1 MPPLMILRRVAKSHR
16 TSTPPAPGRRTLPG
30 PGSAIPGLASTPPN
44 PGSSP
49 LTPSGA
55 PPTRFRGLAVLATA
69 TACATALGAVPD
81 ARATEHRARTGTA
94 MENTYGQARTVT
106 AMENTYRQARTV
118 TATEDAHRQARTGTA
133 TGRADRQAPTDTPA
147 DRAHRDF
154 LDHGPGISV
163 MTAAHRGQ
171 WRKAPENSLAALRAA
186 FADGA
191 EIVEADVR
199 LSKDGVPVLM
209 HDATVDRTTDG
220 VGRVADLSYAQ
231 LRGLRLR
238 AGLGGREAALTGH
251 RIPTL
256 AEAMRAARTS
266 GLVNLDQ
273 AWKDREAVWRVL
285 VETGTVRNALF
296 KSAAPVPEVRAF
308 RTRHPDALYMHLVD
322 DTNAASV
329 AEFGT
334 DRPPAFEVVFDDVG
348 DAVADAAFLRGL
360 RSTGRVWINSMR
372 DALAAR
378 YTDEASLIA
387 PARGW
392 ATLIGVYGA
401 SVLQTDN
408 VEALEA
414 YLATGT
420 AAAVPSGAV
429 RVQAEDYAPG
439 GEGVGYHDVDAGNRG
454 DGPGR
459 SGEDVDVC
467 DLDGAVAVCWM
478 RASEWL
484 AYEVDVPQ
492 SGRYTL
498 TARVSSPYAAAGT
511 YRISV
516 DGGTPGAPVP
526 VVGTTSHQAFA
537 LQDSGQVRQL
547 TKGRHTLRLSLDAA
561 SYQNWN
567 LDHLQLDPVSA

>member
-1 MPPLMILRRVAKSHR
+1 MPPLMILRRVGRSRPGSA
-16 TSTPPAPGRRTLPG
+16 PPAPGRARPG
-30 PGSAIPGLASTPPN
+30 PAGSALA
-44 PGSSP
+44 
-49 LTPSGA
+49 PSA
-55 PPTRFRGLAVLATA
+55 TAPTRCRAIAALV
-69 TACATALGAVPD
+69 TACATALGATPG
-81 ARATEHRARTGTA
+81 ASAAEHRARTGADT
-94 MENTYGQARTVT
+94 RD
-106 AMENTYRQARTV
+106 TYR
-118 TATEDAHRQARTGTA
+118 H
-133 TGRADRQAPTDTPA
+133 APADTPA

-191 EIVEADVR
+191 EIVEADIR
-199 LSKDGVPVLM
+199 LTKDGVPVLM

-220 VGRVADLSYAQ
+220 TGRVADLSYAR
-231 LRGLRLR
+231 LRALRLR
-238 AGLGGREAALTGH
+238 EGLGGPQAMLTAH
-251 RIPTL
+251 RVPTL

-285 VETGTVRNALF
+285 VETGTVRNGLF

-308 RTRHPDALYMHLVD
+308 RARHPDALYMHLVD

-329 AEFGT
+329 TEFGT

-392 ATLIGVYGA
+392 ATLIGVHGA
-401 SVLQTDN
+401 SILQTDN
-408 VEALEA
+408 VEELET
-414 YLATGT
+414 YLATGV
-420 AAAVPSGAV
+420 AGAVPPGAV

-439 GEGVGYHDVDAGNRG
+439 GEGTGYHDVDAGNRG

-459 SGEDVDVC
+459 PGEDVDVC

-478 RASEWL
+478 RGSEWL

-498 TARVSSPYAAAGT
+498 KARVSSPYSPAGT
-511 YRISV
+511 YRVAV
-516 DGGTPGAPVP
+516 DGNAPGPPVT
-526 VVGTTSHQAFA
+526 VAGTTSHQAFA
-537 LQDSGQVRQL
+537 LQDSGQTRQL
-547 TKGRHTLRLSLDAA
+547 TQGRHTLRLSLDEAA
-561 SYQNWN
+561 FQNWN
-567 LDHLQLDPVSA
+567 LDHLQLEPVGT

>member
-1 MPPLMILRRVAKSHR
+1 MPPLMISRRVDRPSSGRTGLPPGCTGLPPGRTAPSHS
-16 TSTPPAPGRRTLPG
+16 STAPFLSRSPRPAPT
-30 PGSAIPGLASTPPN
+30 
-44 PGSSP
+44 
-49 LTPSGA
+49 
-55 PPTRFRGLAVLATA
+55 PTRRLVLLATV
-69 TACATALGAVPD
+69 TVCATALGATP
-81 ARATEHRARTGTA
+81 AASTTESQAAPAATAQD
-94 MENTYGQARTVT
+94 TYRPSRTVPAPT
-106 AMENTYRQARTV
+106 HPR
-118 TATEDAHRQARTGTA
+118 
-133 TGRADRQAPTDTPA
+133 APTDTPA
-147 DRAHRDF
+147 DRAYRDF
-154 LDHGPGISV
+154 LDHGPGIAV

-171 WRKAPENSLAALRAA
+171 WREAPENSLAALRAA

-191 EIVEADVR
+191 EIVEADIR
-199 LSKDGVPVLM
+199 LTKDGVPVLM

-220 VGRVADLSYAQ
+220 TGRVADLTHAQ
-231 LRGLRLR
+231 LRALRLR
-238 AGLGGREAALTGH
+238 EGLGGRQAAPTGH

-285 VETGTVRNALF
+285 AETGTVRNGLF
-296 KSAAPVPEVRAF
+296 KSGAPVPEVRAF
-308 RTRHPDALYMHLVD
+308 RARHPDALYMHLVD
-322 DTNAASV
+322 DTNAASA

-392 ATLIGVYGA
+392 ATLIGGYGA

-414 YLATGT
+414 YLATGV
-420 AAAVPSGAV
+420 AGAVPSGAV
-429 RVQAEDYAPG
+429 RVQAEEYASG
-439 GEGVGYHDVDAGNRG
+439 GEGVAYHDVDAGNRG

-459 SGEDVDVC
+459 SGAGVDVC

-478 RASEWL
+478 RGSEWL
-484 AYEVDVPQ
+484 SYEVDVPR

-498 TARVSSPYAAAGT
+498 KARVSSPHAPAGT
-511 YRISV
+511 YRVAV
-516 DGGTPGAPVP
+516 DGGAPGAAVP
-526 VVGTTSHQAFA
+526 VANTTGHQAFV
-537 LQDSGQVRQL
+537 LQDSGQTRQL
-547 TKGRHTLRLSLDAA
+547 TKGRHTLRLSLDVGAH
-561 SYQNWN
+561 QNWN
-567 LDHLQLDPVSA
+567 LDYLQWEPVGP